1 MIVIWQK
8 WARGSGASGPGSPE
22 MLAAQPKYSAGR
34 PDSSQ
39 SQPTCWEEHPAIC
52 TDYSW
57 ATLISISL
65 YFCTFYRSR
74 HFAREAPAAN
84 QFSLLYPSRRTV
96 FYYRSWRLIFL
107 FVSPASAMWSK
118 NCLLPIK
125 CLLTR
130 VFCSAIRH
138 LLASSE
144 QTNIPLAVGFW
155 EELVTGAETSLGPRS
170 RGDSDGAAQQDLR
183 ERGVFSNAI

>member
-8 WARGSGASGPGSPE
+8 RARGSGVSGPGSPE
-22 MLAAQPKYSAGR
+22 MLAAQPKYSPGQ

-39 SQPTCWEEHPAIC
+39 PHPTWWEEHPPIC

-57 ATLISISL
+57 ATFISISL
-65 YFCTFYRSR
+65 YFCTFYRPR
-74 HFAREAPAAN
+74 HFARGAPAAN
-84 QFSLLYPSRRTV
+84 QFSLLYLCRCAV

-118 NCLLPIK
+118 NCLLPIR
-125 CLLTR
+125 CLFTR

-144 QTNIPLAVGFW
+144 KTNIPLAVGLW
-155 EELVTGAETSLGPRS
+155 EELVMGAETSLGPRS
-170 RGDSDGAAQQDLR
+170 RGDSDGGSPA
-183 ERGVFSNAI
+183 GPKGKGCV